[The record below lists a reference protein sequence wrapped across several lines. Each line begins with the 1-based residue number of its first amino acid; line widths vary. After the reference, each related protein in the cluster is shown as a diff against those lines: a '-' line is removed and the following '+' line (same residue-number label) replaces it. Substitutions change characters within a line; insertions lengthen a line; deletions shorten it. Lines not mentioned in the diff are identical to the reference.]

1 MEILYWISRIDAINN
16 FLIAATVIINTILIG
31 GIFIGIVYYDN
42 GFYYKITKWYLVLG
56 IIALILTILTPTKE
70 DLIMMYNINSSLED
84 SVQFKNWLEK

>member
-16 FLIAATVIINTILIG
+16 FLMAATIIINTILIG
-31 GIFIGIVYYDN
+31 GIYIGIEYYDN
-42 GFYYKITKWYLVLG
+42 GFYYKITKWCLVLG